1 MATIHQS
8 AQRAGAG
15 IFALCAALSLPMIGV
30 FGQTASADT
39 TLTLFEHD
47 TQSTEVDLG
56 DPGPGPGDQ
65 FLFAGDVFDRAGG
78 TNIGHVA
85 GQCTTLS
92 GDASSGDAFCHGT
105 FVLEGGQLAVQ
116 GLDTGGVFDASAG
129 QPGAVAIVGGT
140 GIYANARG
148 DGTIQV
154 SPDAPTDS
162 TFVLNVFTG

>member
-1 MATIHQS
+1 VATID
-8 AQRAGAG
+8 RCVRRGG
-15 IFALCAALSLPMIGV
+15 VGLFAVCAALTLPMGGV
-30 FGQTASADT
+30 FGQSAAADT

-47 TQSTEVDLG
+47 SQSTQIDLG
-56 DPGPGPGDQ
+56 EPGQGPGDE

-116 GLDTGGVFDASAG
+116 GLDTGGVFDAG

-148 DGTIQV
+148 GGTIQT
-154 SPDAPTDS
+154 SPDAPADS
-162 TFVLNVFTG
+162 TFVLNVITG

>member
-1 MATIHQS
+1 MATIDQC
-8 AQRAGAG
+8 ARRAGVG
-15 IFALCAALSLPMIGV
+15 IFALCAAVSLPMIGG
-30 FGQTASADT
+30 FGQTAAADAA
-39 TLTLFEHD
+39 LTLFEHD
-47 TQSTEVDLG
+47 TQSTEIDLG
-56 DPGPGPGDQ
+56 DPGHGPGDQ
-65 FLFAGDVFDRAGG
+65 FLFAGDVFDHAGG

-92 GDASSGDAFCHGT
+92 GDATSGDAFCHGT

-116 GLDTGGVFDASAG
+116 GLDTGGVFDAG

-148 DGTIQV
+148 DGTIQI

-162 TFVLNVFTG
+162 TFVLNVVTG

>member
-1 MATIHQS
+1 VATNDRC

-15 IFALCAALSLPMIGV
+15 IFALCAAVSLPMVGV
-30 FGQTASADT
+30 FGQSAAADT

-47 TQSTEVDLG
+47 TQSTEIDLG

-65 FLFAGDVFDRAGG
+65 FLFAGDVFDHAGG

-92 GDASSGDAFCHGT
+92 GDATSGDAFCHGT

-116 GLDTGGVFDASAG
+116 GLDTGGVSDAG

-148 DGTIQV
+148 DGTIQI

-162 TFVLNVFTG
+162 TFVLNVVTG